1 MLAEAG
7 ALLWPQYG
15 YAPAAEQRWDG
26 VWPAAAA
33 AAAADR
39 PQADGAGSSAGG
51 LPALQDLTVRASE
64 FELEVDAGAGGNDA
78 YPDYFG
84 TATDEQVTAEA
95 EAMLE
100 YDDPQEIVL
109 DAMLAPAAAPAARA
123 AASPPLLDPT
133 LLLDPALL
141 VYPDGAGAGVGAG
154 VGGGEEGAPPRRSE
168 RGK

>member
-1 MLAEAG
+1 VG
-7 ALLWPQYG
+7 GWS
-15 YAPAAEQRWDG
+15 AAEIE
-26 VWPAAAA
+26 A
-33 AAAADR
+33 
-39 PQADGAGSSAGG
+39 
-51 LPALQDLTVRASE
+51 LTVRAGE

-141 VYPDGAGAGVGAG
+141 VYPDGAGAGAD

>member
-1 MLAEAG
+1 
-7 ALLWPQYG
+7 
-15 YAPAAEQRWDG
+15 
-26 VWPAAAA
+26 
-33 AAAADR
+33 
-39 PQADGAGSSAGG
+39 
-51 LPALQDLTVRASE
+51 
-64 FELEVDAGAGGNDA
+64 
-78 YPDYFG
+78 
-84 TATDEQVTAEA
+84 
-95 EAMLE
+95 MLE

-141 VYPDGAGAGVGAG
+141 VYPAGAGAGAG